1 MRRLLATA
9 GLALLSGCCNI
20 VTRPERAHWA
30 CAPYECTTEVA
41 KTLAVPFQDPKGPE
55 GGIAQAYVTL
65 LYPVILVSLPCD
77 AVVDTVFLPWDFGF
91 WLGTRR

>member
-1 MRRLLATA
+1 MKRLLAI
-9 GLALLSGCCNI
+9 ALLSFAGCCNI
-20 VTRPERAHWA
+20 VTRPEKDMWA
-30 CAPYECTTEVA
+30 CPPYGCTCEVA
-41 KTLAVPFQDPKGPE
+41 DTLAIPFRDPVGPE